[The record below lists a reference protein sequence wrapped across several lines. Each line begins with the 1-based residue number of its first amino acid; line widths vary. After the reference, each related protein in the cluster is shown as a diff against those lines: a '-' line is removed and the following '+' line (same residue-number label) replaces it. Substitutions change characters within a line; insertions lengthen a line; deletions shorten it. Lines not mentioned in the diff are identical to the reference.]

1 MTKSRFLR
9 QYALTD
15 GRAHSTGRN
24 LPLDALI
31 TATEACRTHL
41 IEGTLSPERAEIATL
56 GATPIS
62 IAEVAAKVQVHLG
75 IARVLV
81 SDMADQG
88 LLALSTADFDETG
101 PDLRT
106 LERLLDD
113 LQAI

>member
-1 MTKSRFLR
+1 M
-9 QYALTD
+9 
-15 GRAHSTGRN
+15 
-24 LPLDALI
+24 
-31 TATEACRTHL
+31 
-41 IEGTLSPERAEIATL
+41 

-62 IAEVAAKVQVHLG
+62 IAEVAAKLQVHLG